1 MKNRSIYLT
10 LLLSTIAALWPVEAR
25 SLTTS
30 NFTLNSAPT
39 NLGRIAVNPTLQ
51 SAQTFNQQGAKYL
64 AAGQADLALK
74 SWKQAY
80 NLYSQAKDPAG
91 MVGSQ
96 INQAQALQSLGFYRQ
111 SLLLLRSINN
121 TLQQQPNS
129 SLKAQG
135 LLSLGNGLRGLRQLE
150 KKNEKPGTPVGAK
163 EVLKQ
168 ALSIAN
174 AVQDSNTA
182 DQIKL
187 SLGNTLQL
195 LGTEQSAIAIGTYK
209 ELATATDPLLKVQA
223 EINLYR
229 LESAEGSAAN
239 TQEFI
244 TKIRKELDAL
254 PASRQTAHAY
264 INLAETVKKN
274 KSDALTD
281 KDSLLQVAKL
291 LTTAIEQAETIKDD
305 RSTIQALDSLANL
318 YEQNA
323 QYAAAQDLTQQALV
337 LAESLPAPD
346 LAYRLHWQ
354 MGRVLAAQNRD
365 ASSIASYRQ
374 AISHLETLR
383 NDLVALDADVQFS
396 FRNSVEPVYRQLVAL
411 LLKNEEK
418 TPVANLADARD
429 LIEALQVAEL
439 QSFLRQGCLDNDANL
454 GNRTS
459 QNSTVQIDQIDKTAA
474 IIYPIVLPDRVAVIA
489 ALPQQPLR
497 YYSQTTKVPAE
508 TVLANVTKL
517 RAKVEEI
524 EFTPQQ
530 EKAFNRQSKQIYDQ
544 IIAPMTAD
552 LQRTKPQTLVFVLD
566 GALRNMPMS
575 ALYDG
580 KQYLIEKYKLALTP
594 GLRLL
599 PPKGTAEKS
608 KLQVFAGGITEARQ
622 GFIALPGVK
631 PEIESINK
639 LIPNKSLVN
648 SDFNDLLVGKSL
660 VNNNSQIVHLATHG
674 QFSSNADETFLL
686 TWDNRIDLGKLNSL
700 IKDRSSQSDKAI
712 NLLVLS
718 ACQTAIGD
726 DRATLGLAGI
736 AVRAGARST
745 IASLWSV
752 SDEATQL
759 LMSNL
764 YQKLVATNLGKAES
778 LQTAQQSL
786 LRTKEYRAPFYWA
799 PFILVGNWQ

>member
-1 MKNRSIYLT
+1 MKNRSLYLT
-10 LLLSTIAALWPVEAR
+10 LLISTIAALWPAQAH
-25 SLTTS
+25 SLTAS
-30 NFTLNSAPT
+30 NFSPNSAPT
-39 NLGRIAVNPTLQ
+39 NSEKIAANPTLQ

-80 NLYSQAKDPAG
+80 NLYNQAQDPAG
-91 MVGSQ
+91 IIGSQ

-111 SLLLLRSINN
+111 SLLLLRSINS

-163 EVLKQ
+163 EILKQ

-174 AVQDSNTA
+174 AVQDSATA
-182 DQIKL
+182 AQIKL

-195 LGTEQSAIAIGTYK
+195 LGTEQSATAIETYK

-239 TQEFI
+239 TQEVI

-254 PASRQTAHAY
+254 PASRQTTHAY
-264 INLAETVKKN
+264 INLAETIKKN

-291 LTTAIEQAETIKDD
+291 LTTAIEQSKTIKDD
-305 RSTIQALDSLANL
+305 RSTIQALDALANL
-318 YEQNA
+318 YERNA

-337 LAESLPAPD
+337 LAENLPAPD

-365 ASSIASYRQ
+365 ASSIVSYRQ
-374 AISHLETLR
+374 AISHLGSLR
-383 NDLVALDADVQFS
+383 NDLAALDADVQFS
-396 FRNSVEPVYRQLVAL
+396 FRNSVEPVYRELVAL
-411 LLKNEEK
+411 LLKDEEK
-418 TPVANLADARD
+418 TPVANLSDARD
-429 LIEALQVAEL
+429 LIESLQVAEL

-454 GNRTS
+454 GNRT
-459 QNSTVQIDQIDKTAA
+459 VQIDQIDKTAA
-474 IIYPIVLPDRVAVIA
+474 VIYPIVLPDRVAVIA

-497 YYSQTTKVPAE
+497 YYSQSTRVPAE
-508 TVLANVTKL
+508 TLLANVTKL
-517 RAKVEEI
+517 RSRVEEV

-544 IIAPMTAD
+544 IIAPMTND
-552 LQRTKPQTLVFVLD
+552 LERTKPQTLVFVLD

-580 KQYLIEKYKLALTP
+580 KQYLVEKYKLALTP

-599 PPKGTAEKS
+599 PPKGSAEKG

-622 GFIALPGVK
+622 GFVALPGVK

-648 SDFNDLLVGKSL
+648 ADFNDSLVGNSL

-674 QFSSNADETFLL
+674 QFSSNADDTFLL

-700 IKDRSSQSDKAI
+700 IKDRSSQSDNAI

-726 DRATLGLAGI
+726 DRATLGLAGV

>member
-1 MKNRSIYLT
+1 MKKRSIYLT
-10 LLLSTIAALWPVEAR
+10 TFLLTTAALWPATAH

-30 NFTLNSAPT
+30 NFTLNSAST
-39 NLGRIAVNPTLQ
+39 NSKKIAANSTLQ
-51 SAQTFNQQGAKYL
+51 SAQILNQQGAKHL

-91 MVGSQ
+91 MIGSQ

-111 SLLLLRSINN
+111 SLLLLRSINS

-182 DQIKL
+182 AQIKL

-195 LGTEQSAIAIGTYK
+195 LGTEQSATAIETYK
-209 ELATATDPLLKVQA
+209 ELATAQDPLLKVQA

-244 TKIRKELDAL
+244 TKISKELDAL
-254 PASRQTAHAY
+254 PVSRQTAHAY
-264 INLAETVKKN
+264 INLAETIKKN

-291 LTTAIEQAETIKDD
+291 LTTAIEQAKTIKDD

-318 YEQNA
+318 YERNA

-354 MGRVLAAQNRD
+354 MGRVLAAQNRET
-365 ASSIASYRQ
+365 SSIASYRQ
-374 AISHLETLR
+374 AINHLGTLR
-383 NDLVALDADVQFS
+383 NDLAALDADVQFS
-396 FRNSVEPVYRQLVAL
+396 FRNSVEPVYRELVAL
-411 LLKNEEK
+411 LLKDEEK
-418 TPVANLADARD
+418 APVKNLADARD
-429 LIEALQVAEL
+429 LIESLQVAEL

-454 GNRTS
+454 GNRT
-459 QNSTVQIDQIDKTAA
+459 VQIDQIDKTAA
-474 IIYPIVLPDRVAVIA
+474 VIYPIVLPDRVAVIA

-497 YYSQTTKVPAE
+497 YYSQSIKVPAE
-508 TVLANVTKL
+508 TLLANVTKL
-517 RAKVEEI
+517 RARVEEV

-552 LQRTKPQTLVFVLD
+552 LDRTKPQTLVFVLD

-580 KQYLIEKYKLALTP
+580 KQYLVEKYKLALTP

-599 PPKGTAEKS
+599 PPKGTAEKG

-631 PEIESINK
+631 PEIESINR
-639 LIPNKSLVN
+639 LIPNKPLVNADFNESLVGN
-648 SDFNDLLVGKSL
+648 NL

-686 TWDNRIDLGKLNSL
+686 TWDNRIDLGKLNNL
-700 IKDRSSQSDKAI
+700 IKDRSSQSDNVI

-726 DRATLGLAGI
+726 DRATLGLAGV

-778 LQTAQQSL
+778 LQAAQQSL

>member
-10 LLLSTIAALWPVEAR
+10 TFLLPIAALWSAPAH
-25 SLTTS
+25 SLTTT

-39 NLGRIAVNPTLQ
+39 NSVKIAANSTLQ
-51 SAQTFNQQGAKYL
+51 SAQALNQQGAKYL
-64 AAGQADLALK
+64 AAGQAELALK

-80 NLYSQAKDPAG
+80 NLYSQAQDPAG
-91 MVGSQ
+91 IIGSQ
-96 INQAQALQSLGFYRQ
+96 INQAQALQSLGFYQQ
-111 SLLLLRSINN
+111 SLLLLRSINSS
-121 TLQQQPNS
+121 LQQQPNS

-150 KKNEKPGTPVGAK
+150 KKNEKPDTPLGAK

-174 AVQDSNTA
+174 AVQDSSTA
-182 DQIKL
+182 AQIKL

-195 LGTEQSAIAIGTYK
+195 LGTEQSAMAIETYR

-244 TKIRKELDAL
+244 TTIRKELDVL

-264 INLAETVKKN
+264 INLAETIKKN

-291 LTTAIEQAETIKDD
+291 LTTAIEQAKTIKDD
-305 RSTIQALDSLANL
+305 RSTIQALDALANL
-318 YEQNA
+318 YERNA
-323 QYAAAQDLTQQALV
+323 QYPAAQDLTQQALV
-337 LAESLPAPD
+337 LAENLPAPD

-365 ASSIASYRQ
+365 TSSIAAYRQ
-374 AISHLETLR
+374 AISHLGSLR
-383 NDLVALDADVQFS
+383 NDLAALDADVQFS
-396 FRNSVEPVYRQLVAL
+396 FRNSVEPVYRELVSL
-411 LLKNEEK
+411 LLKDEEK
-418 TPVANLADARD
+418 TPVVNLSDARD

-439 QSFLRQGCLDNDANL
+439 QSFLRQGCLDNDPNL
-454 GNRTS
+454 GNR
-459 QNSTVQIDQIDKTAA
+459 TVQIDQIDKTAA
-474 IIYPIVLPDRVAVIA
+474 VIYPIVLPDRVAVIA
-489 ALPQQPLR
+489 VLPQQPLR
-497 YYSQTTKVPAE
+497 YYSQTTKVSAE
-508 TVLANVTKL
+508 TLLANVTKL
-517 RAKVEEI
+517 RAKVEEVD
-524 EFTPQQ
+524 FTPQQ

-544 IIAPMTAD
+544 IIAPMVTD

-580 KQYLIEKYKLALTP
+580 KQYLVEKYKLALTP

-599 PPKGTAEKS
+599 PPKGFADKG

-622 GFIALPGVK
+622 GFVSLPGVK
-631 PEIESINK
+631 PEIESINR

-648 SDFNDLLVGKSL
+648 ADFNDSLVGNNL

-712 NLLVLS
+712 DLLVLS

-726 DRATLGLAGI
+726 DRATLGLAGV

-786 LRTKEYRAPFYWA
+786 LRTTKYRAPFYWA

>member
-1 MKNRSIYLT
+1 MKNRSFYLT
-10 LLLSTIAALWPVEAR
+10 LLLSTIAVLWPAQAYG
-25 SLTTS
+25 LTSS
-30 NFTLNSAPT
+30 NFTLNSAST
-39 NLGRIAVNPTLQ
+39 NSGEIAVNPTLQ

-80 NLYSQAKDPAG
+80 SLYRQAQDPAG
-91 MVGSQ
+91 IIGSQ

-111 SLLLLRSINN
+111 SLMLLRSINS

-129 SLKAQG
+129 SLKSQG

-150 KKNEKPGTPVGAK
+150 KKNDKPGTPVGAK

-174 AVQDSNTA
+174 AVKDPVTA
-182 DQIKL
+182 AQIKL

-195 LGTEQSAIAIGTYK
+195 LGTEQLSAAIDTYK
-209 ELATATDPLLKVQA
+209 DLATTPDPLLKVQA

-229 LESAEGSAAN
+229 LESAEGTAAN

-244 TKIRKELDAL
+244 TTIRKELDVL
-254 PASRQTAHAY
+254 PASRQTSHAY
-264 INLAETVKKN
+264 INLAETIKKN

-291 LTTAIEQAETIKDD
+291 LTTAIEQAKAIKDD
-305 RSTIQALDSLANL
+305 RSTIQALDSLASL
-318 YEQNA
+318 YERNA
-323 QYAAAQDLTQQALV
+323 QYSAAQDLTQQALV

-354 MGRVLAAQNRD
+354 MGRILAAQNRD
-365 ASSIASYRQ
+365 ASSITSYRQ
-374 AISHLETLR
+374 AINHLGSLR
-383 NDLVALDADVQFS
+383 NDLAALDSDVQFS
-396 FRNSVEPVYRQLVAL
+396 FRNSVEPVYRELVAL
-411 LLKNEEK
+411 LLKGEEK
-418 TPVANLADARD
+418 TPVANLSDARD
-429 LIEALQVAEL
+429 LIESLQVAEL
-439 QSFLRQGCLDNDANL
+439 QSFLRQGCLDNDASL
-454 GNRTS
+454 GNR
-459 QNSTVQIDQIDKTAA
+459 TVQIDQIDKTAA
-474 IIYPIVLPDRVAVIA
+474 VIYPIVLPDRVAVIA

-497 YYSQTTKVPAE
+497 YYSQTTKIPAE

-517 RAKVEEI
+517 RSRVEEV

-544 IIAPMTAD
+544 IIAPMTAG

-580 KQYLIEKYKLALTP
+580 KQYLVEKYKLALTP

-599 PPKGTAEKS
+599 PPKGASEKG

-622 GFIALPGVK
+622 GFVALPGVK
-631 PEIESINK
+631 PEIESINR
-639 LIPNKSLVN
+639 LIPNKPLVN
-648 SDFNDLLVGKSL
+648 ADFNDLLVGNSL

-686 TWDNRIDLGKLNSL
+686 TWDNRIDLGKLNGL
-700 IKDRSSQSDKAI
+700 IKDRSSQSDNVI

-726 DRATLGLAGI
+726 DRATLGLAGV

-752 SDEATQL
+752 SDEATQI
-759 LMSNL
+759 LMTNL

-778 LQTAQQSL
+778 LQSAQQSL

>member
-1 MKNRSIYLT
+1 MKNQSIYLT
-10 LLLSTIAALWPVEAR
+10 TFLLTVAALCPATAH
-25 SLTTS
+25 SLTAS

-39 NLGRIAVNPTLQ
+39 NSEKIAANSTLQ

-80 NLYSQAKDPAG
+80 NLYSQAQDPAG
-91 MVGSQ
+91 MIGSQ

-111 SLLLLRSINN
+111 SLLLLRSINS

-174 AVQDSNTA
+174 AVQDSATA
-182 DQIKL
+182 AQIKL

-195 LGTEQSAIAIGTYK
+195 LGTEQSATAIETYQ

-239 TQEFI
+239 TQEVV
-244 TKIRKELDAL
+244 TKIRKELDVL
-254 PASRQTAHAY
+254 PASRQTTHAY
-264 INLAETVKKN
+264 INLAETIKKN

-281 KDSLLQVAKL
+281 QDSLLQVAKL
-291 LTTAIEQAETIKDD
+291 LTTAIEQSKTIKDD
-305 RSTIQALDSLANL
+305 RSTIQALDALANL
-318 YEQNA
+318 YERNA

-337 LAESLPAPD
+337 LAENLPAPD

-365 ASSIASYRQ
+365 ASSIVSYRQ
-374 AISHLETLR
+374 AISHLGSLR
-383 NDLVALDADVQFS
+383 NDLAALDADVQFS
-396 FRNSVEPVYRQLVAL
+396 FRNSVEPVYRELVAL
-411 LLKNEEK
+411 LLKDEEK
-418 TPVANLADARD
+418 TPVANLSDARD
-429 LIEALQVAEL
+429 LIESLQVAEL

-454 GNRTS
+454 GNRT
-459 QNSTVQIDQIDKTAA
+459 VQIDQIDKTAA
-474 IIYPIVLPDRVAVIA
+474 VIYPIVLPDRVAVIA

-497 YYSQTTKVPAE
+497 YYSQSTRVPAE

-517 RAKVEEI
+517 RSRVEEV

-544 IIAPMTAD
+544 IIAPMTTD
-552 LQRTKPQTLVFVLD
+552 LERTKPQTLVFVLD

-580 KQYLIEKYKLALTP
+580 KQYLVEKYKLALTP

-599 PPKGTAEKS
+599 PPKGSAEKG

-631 PEIESINK
+631 PEIESINR
-639 LIPNKSLVN
+639 LIPNKPLVN
-648 SDFNDLLVGKSL
+648 ADFNDSLVGNSL

-700 IKDRSSQSDKAI
+700 IKDRSSQSDNAI

-726 DRATLGLAGI
+726 DRATLGLAGV

>member
-1 MKNRSIYLT
+1 MKNRSLYLT
-10 LLLSTIAALWPVEAR
+10 LLLSTIAALWPAQAYG
-25 SLTTS
+25 LTSS
-30 NFTLNSAPT
+30 NFTLNSILT
-39 NLGRIAVNPTLQ
+39 NSGKIAVNPTLQ

-64 AAGQADLALK
+64 AAGQADLALE

-80 NLYSQAKDPAG
+80 SLYSQAQDPAG
-91 MVGSQ
+91 IIGSQ

-111 SLLLLRSINN
+111 SLMLLRSINS

-135 LLSLGNGLRGLRQLE
+135 LLSLGNSLRGLRQLE
-150 KKNEKPGTPVGAK
+150 KKNDKPSTPAGAK

-174 AVQDSNTA
+174 AVQDSATA
-182 DQIKL
+182 AQIKL

-195 LGTEQSAIAIGTYK
+195 LGTEQSASAIETYR
-209 ELATATDPLLKVQA
+209 ELATTTDPLLKVQA

-244 TKIRKELDAL
+244 TTIRKELDAL
-254 PASRQTAHAY
+254 PASRQTTHAY
-264 INLAETVKKN
+264 INLAETIKKN

-291 LTTAIEQAETIKDD
+291 LTTAIEQSKTIKDD

-318 YEQNA
+318 YERNA
-323 QYAAAQDLTQQALV
+323 QYSAAQDLTQQALV

-354 MGRVLAAQNRD
+354 MGRILAAQNRD

-374 AISHLETLR
+374 SINHLKSLR
-383 NDLVALDADVQFS
+383 NDLIALDADVQFS
-396 FRNSVEPVYRQLVAL
+396 FRNSIEPIYRELVAL
-411 LLKNEEK
+411 LLKDEEK

-439 QSFLRQGCLDNDANL
+439 QSFLRQGCLDSDNL
-454 GNRTS
+454 GN
-459 QNSTVQIDQIDKTAA
+459 QTVQIDQIDKTAA
-474 IIYPIVLPDRVAVIA
+474 VIYPIVLPDRVAVIA

-508 TVLANVTKL
+508 TLLANVTKL
-517 RAKVEEI
+517 RSKVEEA
-524 EFTPQQ
+524 EFSPQQ
-530 EKAFNRQSKQIYDQ
+530 EKAFNRQSKQIYDL

-552 LQRTKPQTLVFVLD
+552 LQRTNPKTLVFVLD

-580 KQYLIEKYKLALTP
+580 KQYLVEKYKLALTP

-599 PPKGTAEKS
+599 PPKGTVQS
-608 KLQVFAGGITEARQ
+608 GKLQVFAGGITEGRQ
-622 GFIALPGVK
+622 GFVPLPGVG

-639 LIPNKSLVN
+639 LIPNQSLVN
-648 SDFNDLLVGKSL
+648 ANFNDLLVARNL

-686 TWDNRIDLGKLNSL
+686 TWDNRIDLGKLNGL
-700 IKDRSSQSDKAI
+700 IKDRSSQSDNAI

-718 ACQTAIGD
+718 ACQTATGD
-726 DRATLGLAGI
+726 DRATLGLAGV

-745 IASLWSV
+745 IASLWPV
-752 SDEATQL
+752 SDEATQI
-759 LMSNL
+759 LMSNF
-764 YQKLVATNLGKAES
+764 YQKLVATNLDKAES
-778 LQTAQQSL
+778 LKTAQQSL

>member
-1 MKNRSIYLT
+1 MKNRSTYLT
-10 LLLSTIAALWPVEAR
+10 VFLLAIAALWPAQAH
-25 SLTTS
+25 SLTTT

-39 NLGRIAVNPTLQ
+39 SSEKIAANPILQ
-51 SAQTFNQQGAKYL
+51 SAQNFNQQGAKYL

-74 SWKQAY
+74 SWKQAHR
-80 NLYSQAKDPAG
+80 LYSQAQDPAG
-91 MVGSQ
+91 MIGSQ
-96 INQAQALQSLGFYRQ
+96 VNQAQALQSLGFYRQ
-111 SLLLLRSINN
+111 SLLLLQSINS

-174 AVQDSNTA
+174 AVQDSATA
-182 DQIKL
+182 AQIKL

-195 LGTEQSAIAIGTYK
+195 LGTEQSAMAIETYR
-209 ELATATDPLLKVQA
+209 ELATAQDPLLKVQA

-244 TKIRKELDAL
+244 TTIRKELDAL

-274 KSDALTD
+274 KSDALAN

-291 LTTAIEQAETIKDD
+291 LTTAIEQAKTIKDD

-318 YEQNA
+318 YERNT

-337 LAESLPAPD
+337 LAENLPAPD

-354 MGRVLAAQNRD
+354 MGRILAAQNRD
-365 ASSIASYRQ
+365 VSSIASYRQ
-374 AISHLETLR
+374 AINHLGSLR
-383 NDLVALDADVQFS
+383 NDLAALDADVQFS
-396 FRNSVEPVYRQLVAL
+396 FRNSIEPVYRELVSL
-411 LLKNEEK
+411 LLKDEEK

-439 QSFLRQGCLDNDANL
+439 QSFLRQGCLDNDKNL
-454 GNRTS
+454 GNR
-459 QNSTVQIDQIDKTAA
+459 TVQIDQIDKTAA
-474 IIYPIVLPDRVAVIA
+474 VIYPIVLPDRVAVIA

-508 TVLANVTKL
+508 TLLANVTKL
-517 RAKVEEI
+517 RSKVEDPD
-524 EFTPQQ
+524 FAPQQ

-544 IIAPMTAD
+544 VIAPMAAD

-580 KQYLIEKYKLALTP
+580 KQYLVEKYKLALTP

-599 PPKGTAEKS
+599 PPKSVADKG
-608 KLQVFAGGITEARQ
+608 KLQVFSGGITEARQ
-622 GFIALPGVK
+622 GFISLPGVK

-639 LIPNKSLVN
+639 FIPNKPLVN
-648 SDFNDLLVGKSL
+648 ADFNDLLISNNL

-700 IKDRSSQSDKAI
+700 IKDRNSQSDNAI

-718 ACQTAIGD
+718 ACQTAVGD
-726 DRATLGLAGI
+726 DRAALGLAGV
-736 AVRAGARST
+736 AVRAGASST

-752 SDEATQL
+752 SDEATQI

-786 LRTKEYRAPFYWA
+786 LHTTKYRAPFYWA

>member
-1 MKNRSIYLT
+1 MKHRSISLT
-10 LLLSTIAALWPVEAR
+10 IFLLTITALWPVQTN
-25 SLTTS
+25 SLTAT
-30 NFTLNSAPT
+30 NFTLNSALT
-39 NLGRIAVNPTLQ
+39 NSEKIAANPILL
-51 SAQTFNQQGAKYL
+51 SAQTFNQQGANYL
-64 AAGQADLALK
+64 ATGQADLALK
-74 SWKQAY
+74 SWQQAHR
-80 NLYSQAKDPAG
+80 LYSQAQDPAG
-91 MVGSQ
+91 IIGSQ

-111 SLLLLRSINN
+111 SLTLLRSINS

-150 KKNEKPGTPVGAK
+150 KKNEKQGTPIGAK
-163 EVLKQ
+163 EVLRQ

-174 AVQDSNTA
+174 AVQDSATA
-182 DQIKL
+182 AQIKL

-195 LGTEQSAIAIGTYK
+195 LGPEQSAMAIETYR
-209 ELATATDPLLKVQA
+209 ELATAPDSLLKVQA

-244 TKIRKELDAL
+244 ATIRKELDAL

-274 KSDALTD
+274 KSDALAN

-291 LTTAIEQAETIKDD
+291 LTTAIEQAKTIKDE

-318 YEQNA
+318 YERNA
-323 QYAAAQDLTQQALV
+323 QYTAAQDVTQQALV
-337 LAESLPAPD
+337 LAENLPAPD

-354 MGRVLAAQNRD
+354 MGRILAAQNLD

-374 AISHLETLR
+374 AINHLGSLR
-383 NDLVALDADVQFS
+383 NDLAALDADVQFS
-396 FRNSVEPVYRQLVAL
+396 FRNSVEPVYRELVSL
-411 LLKNEEK
+411 LLKDEEK

-439 QSFLRQGCLDNDANL
+439 QSFLRQGCLDSDASL
-454 GNRTS
+454 GNR
-459 QNSTVQIDQIDKTAA
+459 TVQIDQIDKTAA
-474 IIYPIVLPDRVAVIA
+474 VIYPIVLSDRLAVIA
-489 ALPQQPLR
+489 ALPQQPLH

-508 TVLANVTKL
+508 TLIANVTKL
-517 RAKVEEI
+517 RSKVEEA

-599 PPKGTAEKS
+599 PPKGLADKGDIR
-608 KLQVFAGGITEARQ
+608 VFTGGITEARQ
-622 GFIALPGVK
+622 GFVPLPGVK

-639 LIPNKSLVN
+639 LIPNKPLVDA
-648 SDFNDLLVGKSL
+648 DFNDLLIGNNF

-674 QFSSNADETFLL
+674 QFSSNPEETFLL

-700 IKDRSSQSDKAI
+700 IKDRSSQSGNAI

-718 ACQTAIGD
+718 ACQTAVGD
-726 DRATLGLAGI
+726 DRAALGLAGV

-752 SDEATQL
+752 SDEATQI

-786 LRTKEYRAPFYWA
+786 LHTTKYRAPFYWA

>member
-1 MKNRSIYLT
+1 MKTRSIYLT
-10 LLLSTIAALWPVEAR
+10 TFLLTIAALWPAPAN
-25 SLTTS
+25 SLTAA
-30 NFTLNSAPT
+30 NFTLNSAAT
-39 NLGRIAVNPTLQ
+39 NSEKIAANSTLQ
-51 SAQTFNQQGAKYL
+51 SAQILNQQGAKYL

-80 NLYSQAKDPAG
+80 SLYSQAQDPAG
-91 MVGSQ
+91 MIGSQ

-111 SLLLLRSINN
+111 SLMLLRSINS

-174 AVQDSNTA
+174 AVQDSSTA

-195 LGTEQSAIAIGTYK
+195 LGTEQSATAIETYR
-209 ELATATDPLLKVQA
+209 ELATTTDPLLKVQA

-264 INLAETVKKN
+264 INLAETIKKN

-281 KDSLLQVAKL
+281 KNSLLQVAKL
-291 LTTAIEQAETIKDD
+291 LTTAIDQAKTIKDD

-318 YEQNA
+318 YERNA
-323 QYAAAQDLTQQALV
+323 QYSAAQDLTQQALV

-365 ASSIASYRQ
+365 ASSIVSYRQ
-374 AISHLETLR
+374 AISHLGSLR
-383 NDLVALDADVQFS
+383 NDLAALDADVQFS
-396 FRNSVEPVYRQLVAL
+396 FRNSVEPVYRELVAL
-411 LLKNEEK
+411 LLKDEEK
-418 TPVANLADARD
+418 TPVANLSDARD
-429 LIEALQVAEL
+429 LIESLQVAEL

-454 GNRTS
+454 GNRT
-459 QNSTVQIDQIDKTAA
+459 VQIDQIDKTAA
-474 IIYPIVLPDRVAVIA
+474 VIYPIVLPDRVAVIA

-517 RAKVEEI
+517 RSRVEEV

-580 KQYLIEKYKLALTP
+580 KQYLVEKYKLALTP

-599 PPKGTAEKS
+599 PPKGSAEKG

-622 GFIALPGVK
+622 GFVALPGVK

-648 SDFNDLLVGKSL
+648 ADFNDSLVGNSL

-700 IKDRSSQSDKAI
+700 IKDRSSQSDNAI

-726 DRATLGLAGI
+726 DRATLGLAGV

>member
-1 MKNRSIYLT
+1 MKNRSFYLT
-10 LLLSTIAALWPVEAR
+10 SLLSIIAALWPAQAQ
-25 SLTTS
+25 SLTIS

-39 NLGRIAVNPTLQ
+39 NLGVIAANSTLQ
-51 SAQTFNQQGAKYL
+51 SAQAFNQQGAKYL
-64 AAGQADLALK
+64 ATGQADLALQ
-74 SWKQAY
+74 SWKQAHR
-80 NLYSQAKDPAG
+80 LYSQAKDPAG
-91 MVGSQ
+91 MIGSQ
-96 INQAQALQSLGFYRQ
+96 INQAQALQSLGFYQQ
-111 SLLLLRSINN
+111 SLLLLRSISS

-129 SLKAQG
+129 SIKAQG
-135 LLSLGNGLRGLRQLE
+135 LLSLGNSLRGLRQLE
-150 KKNEKPGTPVGAK
+150 KKNEKPGTPLGAK
-163 EVLKQ
+163 EILKQ

-174 AVQDSNTA
+174 AVQDFNTA
-182 DQIKL
+182 AQIKL

-195 LGTEQSAIAIGTYK
+195 LGTEQSATAIETYK

-244 TKIRKELDAL
+244 VTIRKELDAL

-264 INLAETVKKN
+264 INLAETIKKN

-291 LTTAIEQAETIKDD
+291 LTTAIEQAKTIKDD
-305 RSTIQALDSLANL
+305 RSHIQALDSLANL
-318 YEQNA
+318 YERNA

-337 LAESLPAPD
+337 LAENLPAPD

-374 AISHLETLR
+374 AINHLGSLR

-396 FRNSVEPVYRQLVAL
+396 FRNSVEPVYRELVAL
-411 LLKNEEK
+411 LLKAEEK

-439 QSFLRQGCLDNDANL
+439 QSFLHQGCLDNDANL
-454 GNRTS
+454 GNRT
-459 QNSTVQIDQIDKTAA
+459 VQIDRIDKTAA
-474 IIYPIVLPDRVAVIA
+474 VIYPIVLPDRVAVIA

-497 YYSQTTKVPAE
+497 YYSSATKIPAE
-508 TVLANVTKL
+508 TLLANVTKL
-517 RAKVEEI
+517 RSRVEEV

-530 EKAFNRQSKQIYDQ
+530 EKTFNRQSKQIYDQ
-544 IIAPMTAD
+544 IIAPMSAD
-552 LQRTKPQTLVFVLD
+552 LQRINPQTLVFVLD

-580 KQYLIEKYKLALTP
+580 KQYLVEKYKLALTP

-599 PPKGTAEKS
+599 PPKGTVEKG
-608 KLQVFAGGITEARQ
+608 KIQVFAGGITEARQ
-622 GFIALPGVK
+622 GFVALPGVQ
-631 PEIESINK
+631 PEIESINR

-648 SDFNDLLVGKSL
+648 ADFNDLLVSNSL

-674 QFSSNADETFLL
+674 QFSSNAEETFLL

-700 IKDRSSQSDKAI
+700 VKDRSSQSDNAI

-718 ACQTAIGD
+718 ACQTAVGD
-726 DRATLGLAGI
+726 DRATLGLAGV

>member
-1 MKNRSIYLT
+1 MKNRSIHCT
-10 LLLSTIAALWPVEAR
+10 IFLLAIAALWPSQAN
-25 SLTTS
+25 SLTTT

-39 NLGRIAVNPTLQ
+39 SSEKIAANPILQ

-74 SWKQAY
+74 SWQQAHR
-80 NLYSQAKDPAG
+80 LYSQAQDPAG
-91 MVGSQ
+91 VIGSQ

-111 SLLLLRSINN
+111 SLLLLQSINS

-150 KKNEKPGTPVGAK
+150 KKNDKPGTPIGAK

-174 AVQDSNTA
+174 AVQDSATA
-182 DQIKL
+182 AQIKL

-195 LGTEQSAIAIGTYK
+195 LGSEQSAMAIETYR
-209 ELATATDPLLKVQA
+209 ELATAQDPLLKVQA

-244 TKIRKELDAL
+244 TTIRKELDAL
-254 PASRQTAHAY
+254 PTSRQTAHAY

-274 KSDALTD
+274 KSDALTN

-291 LTTAIEQAETIKDD
+291 LTTAIEQAKTIKDD

-318 YEQNA
+318 YERNA

-354 MGRVLAAQNRD
+354 MGRILAAQNRD

-374 AISHLETLR
+374 AINHLGSLR
-383 NDLVALDADVQFS
+383 NDLAALDADVQFS
-396 FRNSVEPVYRQLVAL
+396 FRNSVEPVYRELVSL
-411 LLKNEEK
+411 LLKDEEK
-418 TPVANLADARD
+418 TPVANLSDARD

-439 QSFLRQGCLDNDANL
+439 QSFLRQGCLDNDKNL
-454 GNRTS
+454 GNR
-459 QNSTVQIDQIDKTAA
+459 TVQIDQIDKTAA
-474 IIYPIVLPDRVAVIA
+474 VIYPIVLPDRVAVIA

-497 YYSQTTKVPAE
+497 YYSQTAKVPAE
-508 TVLANVTKL
+508 TLVANVTKL
-517 RAKVEEI
+517 RSKVEEAD
-524 EFTPQQ
+524 FTPQQ

-544 IIAPMTAD
+544 IIAPMATD

-599 PPKGTAEKS
+599 PPKGSAEKG

-622 GFIALPGVK
+622 GFVSLPGVQ

-648 SDFNDLLVGKSL
+648 ADFNDSLISNNL

-674 QFSSNADETFLL
+674 QFSSNAEETFLL
-686 TWDNRIDLGKLNSL
+686 TWDNRIDLDKLNSL
-700 IKDRSSQSDKAI
+700 IKNRSSQSDNAI

-718 ACQTAIGD
+718 ACQTAVGD
-726 DRATLGLAGI
+726 DRAALGLAGV

-752 SDEATQL
+752 SDEATQI

-786 LRTKEYRAPFYWA
+786 LRTTKYRAPFYWA

>member
-1 MKNRSIYLT
+1 MKTRSIYLT
-10 LLLSTIAALWPVEAR
+10 TFLLTIAALWPAPAN
-25 SLTTS
+25 SLTAA
-30 NFTLNSAPT
+30 NFTLNSAAT
-39 NLGRIAVNPTLQ
+39 NSEKIAANSTLQ
-51 SAQTFNQQGAKYL
+51 SAQSFNQQGAKYL

-80 NLYSQAKDPAG
+80 SLYSQAQDPAG
-91 MVGSQ
+91 MIGSQ

-111 SLLLLRSINN
+111 SLLLLRSINS

-163 EVLKQ
+163 EILKQ

-174 AVQDSNTA
+174 AVQDSATA
-182 DQIKL
+182 AQIKL

-195 LGTEQSAIAIGTYK
+195 LGTEQSATAIETYK

-239 TQEFI
+239 TQEVI

-254 PASRQTAHAY
+254 PASRQTTHAY
-264 INLAETVKKN
+264 INLAETIKKN
-274 KSDALTD
+274 KSGALTD

-291 LTTAIEQAETIKDD
+291 LTTAIEQSKTIKDD
-305 RSTIQALDSLANL
+305 RSTIQALDALANL
-318 YEQNA
+318 YERNA

-337 LAESLPAPD
+337 LAENLPAPD

-365 ASSIASYRQ
+365 ASSIVSYRQ
-374 AISHLETLR
+374 AISHLGSLR
-383 NDLVALDADVQFS
+383 NDLAALDADVQFS
-396 FRNSVEPVYRQLVAL
+396 FRNSVEPVYRELVAL
-411 LLKNEEK
+411 LLKDEEK
-418 TPVANLADARD
+418 TPVANLSDARD
-429 LIEALQVAEL
+429 LIESLQVAEL

-454 GNRTS
+454 GNRT
-459 QNSTVQIDQIDKTAA
+459 VQIDQIDKTAA
-474 IIYPIVLPDRVAVIA
+474 VIYPIVLPDRVAVIA

-497 YYSQTTKVPAE
+497 YYSQSTRVPAE
-508 TVLANVTKL
+508 TLLANVTKL
-517 RAKVEEI
+517 RSRVEEV

-544 IIAPMTAD
+544 IIAPMTND
-552 LQRTKPQTLVFVLD
+552 LERTKPQTLVFVLD

-580 KQYLIEKYKLALTP
+580 KQYLVEKYKLALTP

-599 PPKGTAEKS
+599 PPKGSAEKG

-622 GFIALPGVK
+622 GFVALPGVK

-648 SDFNDLLVGKSL
+648 ADFNDSLVGNSL

-674 QFSSNADETFLL
+674 QFSSNADDTFLL

-700 IKDRSSQSDKAI
+700 IKDRSSQSDNAI

-726 DRATLGLAGI
+726 DRATLGLAGV

>member
-1 MKNRSIYLT
+1 MKNRSLYLIT
-10 LLLSTIAALWPVEAR
+10 FLLTIAALWPAQAR
-25 SLTTS
+25 GLTSS

-39 NLGRIAVNPTLQ
+39 NSGKIVANPTLQ
-51 SAQTFNQQGAKYL
+51 SAQSFNQQGAKYL
-64 AAGQADLALK
+64 AAGQANLALK

-80 NLYSQAKDPAG
+80 NLYSKAQDPAG
-91 MVGSQ
+91 MIGSQ

-111 SLLLLRSINN
+111 SLMLLRSIDS

-150 KKNEKPGTPVGAK
+150 KKNDKPGASLGAK

-174 AVQDSNTA
+174 AVQDSATA
-182 DQIKL
+182 AQIKL

-195 LGTEQSAIAIGTYK
+195 LGTEQSATAIETYR
-209 ELATATDPLLKVQA
+209 ELTNATDPLLKVQA

-244 TKIRKELDAL
+244 TKISKELAVL

-291 LTTAIEQAETIKDD
+291 LTTAIEQAKTIEDD
-305 RSTIQALDSLANL
+305 RSIIQALDSLANL
-318 YEQNA
+318 YERNA

-337 LAESLPAPD
+337 LAENLPAPD

-354 MGRVLAAQNRD
+354 MGRVLAAQDRD

-374 AISHLETLR
+374 AINHLGALR
-383 NDLVALDADVQFS
+383 NDLAALDADVQFS
-396 FRNSVEPVYRQLVAL
+396 FRNSVEPVYRELVAL
-411 LLKNEEK
+411 LLKDEQK
-418 TPVANLADARD
+418 TSVVKLADARD

-454 GNRTS
+454 GNRT
-459 QNSTVQIDQIDKTAA
+459 VQIDRIDKTAA
-474 IIYPIVLPDRVAVIA
+474 VIYPIVLPDRVAVIA

-517 RAKVEEI
+517 RSRVEEV

-580 KQYLIEKYKLALTP
+580 KQYLVDKYKLALTP

-599 PPKGTAEKS
+599 PPKGTAEKG
-608 KLQVFAGGITEARQ
+608 KIQVFAGGITEARQ
-622 GFIALPGVK
+622 GFVALPGVK
-631 PEIESINK
+631 PEIESINR
-639 LIPNKSLVN
+639 LIPNKPLVN
-648 SDFNDLLVGKSL
+648 VDFNDLLVGNNL

-700 IKDRSSQSDKAI
+700 IKDRSSQSDNAI

-726 DRATLGLAGI
+726 DRATLGLAGV

>member
-1 MKNRSIYLT
+1 MKTRSIYLT
-10 LLLSTIAALWPVEAR
+10 TFLLTIAALWPAPAN
-25 SLTTS
+25 SLTAA
-30 NFTLNSAPT
+30 NFTLNSAAT
-39 NLGRIAVNPTLQ
+39 NSEKIAANSTLQ
-51 SAQTFNQQGAKYL
+51 SAQSFNQQGAKYL

-80 NLYSQAKDPAG
+80 SLYSQAQDPAG
-91 MVGSQ
+91 MIGSQ

-111 SLLLLRSINN
+111 SLLLLRSINS

-163 EVLKQ
+163 EILKQ

-174 AVQDSNTA
+174 AVQDSATA
-182 DQIKL
+182 AQIKL

-195 LGTEQSAIAIGTYK
+195 LGTEQSATAIETYK

-239 TQEFI
+239 TQEVI

-254 PASRQTAHAY
+254 PASRQTTHAY
-264 INLAETVKKN
+264 INLAETIKKN

-291 LTTAIEQAETIKDD
+291 LTTAIEQSKTIKDD
-305 RSTIQALDSLANL
+305 RSTIQALDALANL
-318 YEQNA
+318 YERNA

-337 LAESLPAPD
+337 LAENLPAPD

-365 ASSIASYRQ
+365 ASSIVSYRQ
-374 AISHLETLR
+374 AISHLGSLR
-383 NDLVALDADVQFS
+383 NDLAALDADVQFS
-396 FRNSVEPVYRQLVAL
+396 FRNSVEPVYRELVAL
-411 LLKNEEK
+411 LLKDEEK
-418 TPVANLADARD
+418 TPVANLSDARD
-429 LIEALQVAEL
+429 LIESLQVAEL

-454 GNRTS
+454 GNRT
-459 QNSTVQIDQIDKTAA
+459 VQIDQIDKTAA
-474 IIYPIVLPDRVAVIA
+474 VIYPIVLPDRVAVIA

-497 YYSQTTKVPAE
+497 YYSQSTRVPAE
-508 TVLANVTKL
+508 TLLANVTKL
-517 RAKVEEI
+517 RSRVEEV

-544 IIAPMTAD
+544 IIAPMTND
-552 LQRTKPQTLVFVLD
+552 LERTKPQTLVFVLD

-580 KQYLIEKYKLALTP
+580 KQYLVEKYKLALTP

-599 PPKGTAEKS
+599 PPKGSAEKG

-622 GFIALPGVK
+622 GFVALPGVK

-648 SDFNDLLVGKSL
+648 ADFNDSLVGNSL

-674 QFSSNADETFLL
+674 QFSSNADDTFLL

-700 IKDRSSQSDKAI
+700 IKDRSSQSDNAI

-726 DRATLGLAGI
+726 DRATLGLAGV

>member
-1 MKNRSIYLT
+1 MKNRSLYLIT
-10 LLLSTIAALWPVEAR
+10 FLLTIAALWPAQAR
-25 SLTTS
+25 GLTSS

-39 NLGRIAVNPTLQ
+39 NSGEIVANPTLQ
-51 SAQTFNQQGAKYL
+51 SAQSFNQQGAKYL
-64 AAGQADLALK
+64 AAGQANLALK

-80 NLYSQAKDPAG
+80 NLYSKAQDSAG
-91 MVGSQ
+91 MIGSQ

-111 SLLLLRSINN
+111 SLMLLRSIDS

-150 KKNEKPGTPVGAK
+150 KKNDKPGTSLGAK

-174 AVQDSNTA
+174 AVQDSATA
-182 DQIKL
+182 AQIKL

-195 LGTEQSAIAIGTYK
+195 LGTEQSATAIETYR
-209 ELATATDPLLKVQA
+209 ELTNATDPLLKVQA

-244 TKIRKELDAL
+244 TKISKELAVL

-264 INLAETVKKN
+264 INLAETIKKN

-291 LTTAIEQAETIKDD
+291 LTTAIEQAKTIEDD
-305 RSTIQALDSLANL
+305 RSIIQALDSLANL
-318 YEQNA
+318 YERNA

-337 LAESLPAPD
+337 LAENLPAPD

-354 MGRVLAAQNRD
+354 MGRVLAAQDRD

-374 AISHLETLR
+374 AINHLGALR
-383 NDLVALDADVQFS
+383 NDLAALDADVQFS
-396 FRNSVEPVYRQLVAL
+396 FRNSVEPVYRELVAL
-411 LLKNEEK
+411 LLKDEQK
-418 TPVANLADARD
+418 TSVVKLADARD

-454 GNRTS
+454 GNRT
-459 QNSTVQIDQIDKTAA
+459 VQIDRIDKTAA
-474 IIYPIVLPDRVAVIA
+474 VIYPIVLPDRVAVIA

-517 RAKVEEI
+517 RSRVEEV

-580 KQYLIEKYKLALTP
+580 KQYLVDKYKLALTP

-599 PPKGTAEKS
+599 PPKGTAEKG
-608 KLQVFAGGITEARQ
+608 KIQVFAGGITEARQ
-622 GFIALPGVK
+622 GFVALPGVK
-631 PEIESINK
+631 PEIESINR
-639 LIPNKSLVN
+639 LIPNKPLVN
-648 SDFNDLLVGKSL
+648 VDFNDLLVGNNL

-700 IKDRSSQSDKAI
+700 IKDRSSQSDNAI

-726 DRATLGLAGI
+726 DRATLGLAGV

>member
-1 MKNRSIYLT
+1 MKTRSIYLT
-10 LLLSTIAALWPVEAR
+10 TFLLTIAALWPAPAN
-25 SLTTS
+25 SLTAA
-30 NFTLNSAPT
+30 NFTLNSAAT
-39 NLGRIAVNPTLQ
+39 NSEKIAANSTLQ
-51 SAQTFNQQGAKYL
+51 SAQILNQQGAKYL

-80 NLYSQAKDPAG
+80 SLYSQAQDPAG
-91 MVGSQ
+91 MIGSQ

-111 SLLLLRSINN
+111 SLMLLRSINS

-174 AVQDSNTA
+174 AVQDSSTA

-195 LGTEQSAIAIGTYK
+195 LGTEQSATAIETYR
-209 ELATATDPLLKVQA
+209 ELATTTDPLLKVQA

-264 INLAETVKKN
+264 INLAETIKKN

-281 KDSLLQVAKL
+281 KNSLLQVAKL
-291 LTTAIEQAETIKDD
+291 LTTAIDQAKTIKDD

-318 YEQNA
+318 YERNA
-323 QYAAAQDLTQQALV
+323 QYSAAQDLTQQALV

-365 ASSIASYRQ
+365 ASSIVSYRQ
-374 AISHLETLR
+374 AISHLGSLR
-383 NDLVALDADVQFS
+383 NDLAALDADVQFS
-396 FRNSVEPVYRQLVAL
+396 FRNSVEPVYRELVAL
-411 LLKNEEK
+411 LLKDEEK
-418 TPVANLADARD
+418 TPVANLSDARD
-429 LIEALQVAEL
+429 LIESLQVAEL

-454 GNRTS
+454 GNRT
-459 QNSTVQIDQIDKTAA
+459 VQIDQIDKTAA
-474 IIYPIVLPDRVAVIA
+474 VIYPIVLPDRVAVIA

-517 RAKVEEI
+517 RSRVEEV

-580 KQYLIEKYKLALTP
+580 KQYLVEKYKLALTP

-599 PPKGTAEKS
+599 PPKGSAEKG

-622 GFIALPGVK
+622 GFVALPGVK
-631 PEIESINK
+631 PEIESINR

-648 SDFNDLLVGKSL
+648 VDFNDSLVGNNL

-674 QFSSNADETFLL
+674 QFSSNADDTFLL

-700 IKDRSSQSDKAI
+700 IKDRSSQSDNAI

-726 DRATLGLAGI
+726 DRATLGLAGV

>member
-10 LLLSTIAALWPVEAR
+10 IFLLTVAALWPAQAI
-25 SLTTS
+25 SLTAS

-39 NLGRIAVNPTLQ
+39 NLGKIAANPVLQ
-51 SAQTFNQQGAKYL
+51 SAQTLNQQGAKYL
-64 AAGQADLALK
+64 AAGQADLALQ

-80 NLYSQAKDPAG
+80 NLYKQAQDPAG
-91 MVGSQ
+91 IIGSQ

-111 SLLLLRSINN
+111 SLMLLTSINS

-150 KKNEKPGTPVGAK
+150 KKNQKPETPLGAK

-174 AVQDSNTA
+174 AVQDPDTA
-182 DQIKL
+182 AQIKL

-195 LGTEQSAIAIGTYK
+195 LGTEQSATAIEIYR
-209 ELATATDPLLKVQA
+209 ELATVTDPLLKVQA

-229 LESAEGSAAN
+229 LESAEGSAVN

-244 TKIRKELDAL
+244 TKISKELGAL

-264 INLAETVKKN
+264 INLAETIKKN

-291 LTTAIEQAETIKDD
+291 LTTAIEQAKTIKDE

-318 YEQNA
+318 YERNA
-323 QYAAAQDLTQQALV
+323 QYTAAQDLTQQALV
-337 LAESLPAPD
+337 LAENLPAPD

-354 MGRVLAAQNRD
+354 MGRILAAQNRD
-365 ASSIASYRQ
+365 SSSIAAYRQ
-374 AISHLETLR
+374 AISHLGALR
-383 NDLVALDADVQFS
+383 NDLAALDADVQFS
-396 FRNSVEPVYRQLVAL
+396 FRNSVEPVYRELVAL
-411 LLKNEEK
+411 LLKDEEK

-439 QSFLRQGCLDNDANL
+439 QSFLRQGCLDNDKNL
-454 GNRTS
+454 GN
-459 QNSTVQIDQIDKTAA
+459 QTVQIDQIDKTAA
-474 IIYPIVLPDRVAVIA
+474 VIYPIVLPDRVAVIA

-497 YYSQTTKVPAE
+497 YYSQAKKVPAE

-517 RAKVEEI
+517 RSKVEEA
-524 EFTPQQ
+524 EFTPTQ
-530 EKAFNRQSKQIYDQ
+530 EKAFNRQSKQIYDLV
-544 IIAPMTAD
+544 IAPMSAD
-552 LQRTKPQTLVFVLD
+552 LQRTNPQTLVFVLD

-580 KQYLIEKYKLALTP
+580 KQYLVEKYKLALTP

-599 PPKGTAEKS
+599 PPKGATEKG
-608 KLQVFAGGITEARQ
+608 KLQVFAGGITEGRQ
-622 GFIALPGVK
+622 GFVPLPGVG
-631 PEIESINK
+631 PEIEAINK
-639 LIPNKSLVN
+639 LIPNQSLVN
-648 SDFNDLLVGKSL
+648 ANFNDLLVARNL

-686 TWDNRIDLGKLNSL
+686 TWDNRIDLSKLNGL
-700 IKDRSSQSDKAI
+700 IKNRSSQADNAI

-726 DRATLGLAGI
+726 DRATLGLAGVS
-736 AVRAGARST
+736 VRAGARST

-786 LRTKEYRAPFYWA
+786 LRTDKYRAPFYWA

>member
-1 MKNRSIYLT
+1 MKTRSIYLT
-10 LLLSTIAALWPVEAR
+10 TFLLTIAALWPAPAN
-25 SLTTS
+25 SLTAA
-30 NFTLNSAPT
+30 NFTLNSAAT
-39 NLGRIAVNPTLQ
+39 NSEKIAANPTLQ

-80 NLYSQAKDPAG
+80 SLYSQAQDPAG
-91 MVGSQ
+91 MIGSQ

-111 SLLLLRSINN
+111 SLMLLRSINS

-174 AVQDSNTA
+174 AVQDSSTA
-182 DQIKL
+182 NQIKL

-195 LGTEQSAIAIGTYK
+195 LGTEQSATAIETYR
-209 ELATATDPLLKVQA
+209 ELATTTDPLLKVQA

-264 INLAETVKKN
+264 INLAETIKKN

-281 KDSLLQVAKL
+281 KNSLLQVAKL
-291 LTTAIEQAETIKDD
+291 LTTAIEQAKTIKDD

-318 YEQNA
+318 YERNA
-323 QYAAAQDLTQQALV
+323 QYSAAQDLTQQALV

-374 AISHLETLR
+374 AISHLGSLR
-383 NDLVALDADVQFS
+383 NDLAALDADVQFS
-396 FRNSVEPVYRQLVAL
+396 FRNSVEPVYRELVAL
-411 LLKNEEK
+411 LLKDEEK
-418 TPVANLADARD
+418 TPVANLSDARD
-429 LIEALQVAEL
+429 LIESLQVAEL

-454 GNRTS
+454 GNH
-459 QNSTVQIDQIDKTAA
+459 TVQIDQIDKTAA
-474 IIYPIVLPDRVAVIA
+474 VIYPIVLPDRVAVIA

-517 RAKVEEI
+517 RSRVEEV

-544 IIAPMTAD
+544 IIAPMTND
-552 LQRTKPQTLVFVLD
+552 LERTKPQTLVFVLD

-580 KQYLIEKYKLALTP
+580 KQYLVEKYKLALTP

-599 PPKGTAEKS
+599 PPKGSAEKG

-622 GFIALPGVK
+622 GFVALPGVK
-631 PEIESINK
+631 PEIESINR

-648 SDFNDLLVGKSL
+648 ADFNDSLVGNSL

-674 QFSSNADETFLL
+674 QFSSNADDTFLL

-700 IKDRSSQSDKAI
+700 IKDRSSQSDNAI

-726 DRATLGLAGI
+726 DRATLGLAGV

>member
-1 MKNRSIYLT
+1 MKNRSLYLIT
-10 LLLSTIAALWPVEAR
+10 FLLTIAALWPAQAR
-25 SLTTS
+25 GLTSS

-39 NLGRIAVNPTLQ
+39 NSGKIVANPTLQ
-51 SAQTFNQQGAKYL
+51 SAQSFNQQGAKYL
-64 AAGQADLALK
+64 AAGQANLALK

-80 NLYSQAKDPAG
+80 NLYSKAQDPAG
-91 MVGSQ
+91 MIGSQ

-111 SLLLLRSINN
+111 SLMLLRSIDS

-150 KKNEKPGTPVGAK
+150 KKNDKPGASLGAK

-174 AVQDSNTA
+174 AVQDSATA
-182 DQIKL
+182 AQIKL

-195 LGTEQSAIAIGTYK
+195 LGTEQSATAIETYR
-209 ELATATDPLLKVQA
+209 ELTNATDPLLKVQA

-244 TKIRKELDAL
+244 TKISKELAVL

-291 LTTAIEQAETIKDD
+291 LTTAIEQAKTIEDD
-305 RSTIQALDSLANL
+305 RSIIQALDSLANL
-318 YEQNA
+318 YERNA

-337 LAESLPAPD
+337 LAENLPAPD

-354 MGRVLAAQNRD
+354 MGRVLAAQDRD

-374 AISHLETLR
+374 AINHLGALR

-396 FRNSVEPVYRQLVAL
+396 FRNSVEPVYRELVAL
-411 LLKNEEK
+411 LLKDEQK
-418 TPVANLADARD
+418 TSVVKLADARD

-454 GNRTS
+454 GNRT
-459 QNSTVQIDQIDKTAA
+459 VQIDRIDKTAA
-474 IIYPIVLPDRVAVIA
+474 VIYPIVLPDRVAVIA

-517 RAKVEEI
+517 RSRVEEV

-580 KQYLIEKYKLALTP
+580 KQYLVDKYKLALTP

-599 PPKGTAEKS
+599 PPKGTAEKG
-608 KLQVFAGGITEARQ
+608 KIQVFAGGITEARQ
-622 GFIALPGVK
+622 GFVALPGVK
-631 PEIESINK
+631 PEIESINR
-639 LIPNKSLVN
+639 LIPNKPLVN
-648 SDFNDLLVGKSL
+648 VDFNDLLVGNNL

-700 IKDRSSQSDKAI
+700 IKDRSSQSDNAI

-726 DRATLGLAGI
+726 DRATLGLAGV

>member
-1 MKNRSIYLT
+1 MKNRSTYLT
-10 LLLSTIAALWPVEAR
+10 VFLLAIAALWPAQAH
-25 SLTTS
+25 SLTTT

-39 NLGRIAVNPTLQ
+39 SSEKIAANPILQ

-74 SWKQAY
+74 SWKQAHR
-80 NLYSQAKDPAG
+80 LYSQAQDPAG
-91 MVGSQ
+91 MIGSQ

-111 SLLLLRSINN
+111 SLTLLQSINS

-135 LLSLGNGLRGLRQLE
+135 LLGLGNGLRGLRQLE
-150 KKNEKPGTPVGAK
+150 KKNDKPATPIGAK

-174 AVQDSNTA
+174 AVQDSATA
-182 DQIKL
+182 AQIKL

-195 LGTEQSAIAIGTYK
+195 LGSEQSAMAIETYR
-209 ELATATDPLLKVQA
+209 ELATVQDPLLKVQA

-244 TKIRKELDAL
+244 TTIRKELDAL

-274 KSDALTD
+274 KSDALAN

-291 LTTAIEQAETIKDD
+291 LTTAIEQAKTIKDD

-318 YEQNA
+318 YERNA
-323 QYAAAQDLTQQALV
+323 QYPAAQDLTQQALV
-337 LAESLPAPD
+337 LAENLPAPD

-354 MGRVLAAQNRD
+354 MGRILAAQNRD
-365 ASSIASYRQ
+365 VSSIASYRQ
-374 AISHLETLR
+374 AINHLGSLR
-383 NDLVALDADVQFS
+383 NDLAALDADVQFS
-396 FRNSVEPVYRQLVAL
+396 FRNSVEPVYRELVSL
-411 LLKNEEK
+411 LLKDEEK

-439 QSFLRQGCLDNDANL
+439 QSFLRQGCLDNDAKL
-454 GNRTS
+454 GNR
-459 QNSTVQIDQIDKTAA
+459 TVQIDQIDKTAA
-474 IIYPIVLPDRVAVIA
+474 VIYPIVLPDRVAVIA

-508 TVLANVTKL
+508 TLLANVTKL
-517 RAKVEEI
+517 RSKVEEAD
-524 EFTPQQ
+524 FTPQQ

-544 IIAPMTAD
+544 IIAPMTTD

-599 PPKGTAEKS
+599 PPKGSADKG
-608 KLQVFAGGITEARQ
+608 KIQVFTGGITEARQ
-622 GFIALPGVK
+622 GFVSLPGVK
-631 PEIESINK
+631 PEIESINR
-639 LIPNKSLVN
+639 LIPNKPLVN
-648 SDFNDLLVGKSL
+648 ADFNDSLIGNNL

-700 IKDRSSQSDKAI
+700 IKDRSSQSDNAI
-712 NLLVLS
+712 DLLVLS
-718 ACQTAIGD
+718 ACQTAVGD
-726 DRATLGLAGI
+726 DRAALGLAGV

-752 SDEATQL
+752 SDEATQI

-786 LRTKEYRAPFYWA
+786 LHTTKYRAPFYWA

>member
-1 MKNRSIYLT
+1 MKNRSLYLT
-10 LLLSTIAALWPVEAR
+10 TFLLTIAALWPAQAH
-25 SLTTS
+25 SLTSS
-30 NFTLNSAPT
+30 NFTLNSGPT
-39 NLGRIAVNPTLQ
+39 NSEKIAANSTLQ

-80 NLYSQAKDPAG
+80 SLYSQAQDPAG
-91 MVGSQ
+91 MIGSQ

-111 SLLLLRSINN
+111 SLMLLRSINS

-150 KKNEKPGTPVGAK
+150 KKDEKPGTPVGAK

-174 AVQDSNTA
+174 AIQDSNTA
-182 DQIKL
+182 AQIKL

-195 LGTEQSAIAIGTYK
+195 LGTEQSATAIETYK
-209 ELATATDPLLKVQA
+209 ELATTQDPLLKVQA

-244 TKIRKELDAL
+244 TKIRKELDTL
-254 PASRQTAHAY
+254 PVSRQTAHAY
-264 INLAETVKKN
+264 INLAETIKKN

-291 LTTAIEQAETIKDD
+291 LTTAIEQAKTIEDD
-305 RSTIQALDSLANL
+305 RSIIQALDSLANL
-318 YEQNA
+318 YERNA

-337 LAESLPAPD
+337 LAENLPAPD

-354 MGRVLAAQNRD
+354 MGRVLAAQDRD

-374 AISHLETLR
+374 AINHLGALR
-383 NDLVALDADVQFS
+383 NDLAALDADVQFS
-396 FRNSVEPVYRQLVAL
+396 FRNSVEPVYRELVAL
-411 LLKNEEK
+411 LLKDEQK
-418 TPVANLADARD
+418 TSVVKLADARD

-454 GNRTS
+454 GNRT
-459 QNSTVQIDQIDKTAA
+459 VQIDRIDKTAA
-474 IIYPIVLPDRVAVIA
+474 VIYPIVLPDRVAVIA

-517 RAKVEEI
+517 RSRVEEV

-580 KQYLIEKYKLALTP
+580 KQYLVDKYKLALTP

-599 PPKGTAEKS
+599 PPKGTAEKG
-608 KLQVFAGGITEARQ
+608 KIQVFAGGITEARQ
-622 GFIALPGVK
+622 GFVALPGVK
-631 PEIESINK
+631 PEIESINR
-639 LIPNKSLVN
+639 LIPNKPLVN
-648 SDFNDLLVGKSL
+648 VDFNDLLVGNNL

-700 IKDRSSQSDKAI
+700 IKDRSSQSDNAI

-726 DRATLGLAGI
+726 DRATLGLAGV

>member
-1 MKNRSIYLT
+1 MKNRSLYLT
-10 LLLSTIAALWPVEAR
+10 SLLSITAALWPAQAH

-39 NLGRIAVNPTLQ
+39 NLGVIAANSTLQ
-51 SAQTFNQQGAKYL
+51 SAQASNQQGAKYL

-74 SWKQAY
+74 SWKQAHL
-80 NLYSQAKDPAG
+80 LYSQAKDPAG
-91 MVGSQ
+91 IIGSQ

-111 SLLLLRSINN
+111 SLTLLRSINS

-129 SLKAQG
+129 GLKAQG
-135 LLSLGNGLRGLRQLE
+135 LLSLGNSLRGLRQLE
-150 KKNEKPGTPVGAK
+150 KKNEKPGTPLGAK
-163 EVLKQ
+163 EILKQ

-182 DQIKL
+182 AHIKL

-195 LGTEQSAIAIGTYK
+195 LGTEQSTTAIETYK
-209 ELATATDPLLKVQA
+209 ELATAQDPLLKVQA

-239 TQEFI
+239 SQEFI
-244 TKIRKELDAL
+244 ATIRKELDAL

-264 INLAETVKKN
+264 INLAETIKKN

-281 KDSLLQVAKL
+281 QDSLLQVAKL
-291 LTTAIEQAETIKDD
+291 LTTAIEQAKTIKDD
-305 RSTIQALDSLANL
+305 RSHIQALDSLANL
-318 YEQNA
+318 YERNA

-337 LAESLPAPD
+337 LAENLPAPD

-354 MGRVLAAQNRD
+354 MGRILAAQNRD
-365 ASSIASYRQ
+365 TSSIASYRQ
-374 AISHLETLR
+374 AINHLGSLR
-383 NDLVALDADVQFS
+383 NDLVALDADAQFS
-396 FRNSVEPVYRQLVAL
+396 FRNSVEPVYRELVAL
-411 LLKNEEK
+411 LLKAEAK

-429 LIEALQVAEL
+429 LIESLQVAEL

-454 GNRTS
+454 GNRT
-459 QNSTVQIDQIDKTAA
+459 VQIDQIDKTAA
-474 IIYPIVLPDRVAVIA
+474 VIYPIVLPDRVAVIA

-497 YYSQTTKVPAE
+497 YYSSANKIPAE
-508 TVLANVTKL
+508 TLLANVTKL
-517 RAKVEEI
+517 RSRVEEV

-530 EKAFNRQSKQIYDQ
+530 EKTFNRQSKQIYDQ
-544 IIAPMTAD
+544 IIAPMSAD
-552 LQRTKPQTLVFVLD
+552 LQRTNPQTLVFVLD

-580 KQYLIEKYKLALTP
+580 KQYLVEKYKLALTP

-599 PPKGTAEKS
+599 PAKGAVEKG
-608 KLQVFAGGITEARQ
+608 KIQVFAGGITEARQ
-622 GFIALPGVK
+622 GFVALPGVK
-631 PEIESINK
+631 PEIESINR

-648 SDFNDLLVGKSL
+648 ADFNDLLVSNNL

-674 QFSSNADETFLL
+674 QFSSNAEETFLL

-700 IKDRSSQSDKAI
+700 VKDRSSQSDNAI

-718 ACQTAIGD
+718 ACQTAVGD
-726 DRATLGLAGI
+726 DRATLGLAGV

>member
-1 MKNRSIYLT
+1 MKKRSIYPTIFLLT
-10 LLLSTIAALWPVEAR
+10 TAALWPAQAH
-25 SLTTS
+25 SLNAT
-30 NFTLNSAPT
+30 NFTLNSASA
-39 NLGRIAVNPTLQ
+39 NSEKIAVSPTLQ

-80 NLYSQAKDPAG
+80 NLYSQAQDAAG
-91 MVGSQ
+91 IIGSQ

-111 SLLLLRSINN
+111 SLLLLRSINA

-135 LLSLGNGLRGLRQLE
+135 LLSLGNSLRGLRQLE
-150 KKNEKPGTPVGAK
+150 KKNDKPDSPIGAK

-174 AVQDSNTA
+174 AVKDPATA
-182 DQIKL
+182 AQIKL

-195 LGTEQSAIAIGTYK
+195 LGTEQLPTAIETYK
-209 ELATATDPLLKVQA
+209 ELATAPDPLLKVQA

-229 LESAEGSAAN
+229 LESAEGTAAN

-244 TKIRKELDAL
+244 GTIRKELDAL

-264 INLAETVKKN
+264 INLAETIKKN

-281 KDSLLQVAKL
+281 KESLLQVAKL
-291 LTTAIEQAETIKDD
+291 LTTAIEQAKTIKDD

-318 YEQNA
+318 YERNA

-365 ASSIASYRQ
+365 SSSIASYRQ
-374 AISHLETLR
+374 AINHLKSIR
-383 NDLVALDADVQFS
+383 NDLIALDADVQFS
-396 FRNSVEPVYRQLVAL
+396 FRNSVEPIYRELVAL
-411 LLKNEEK
+411 LLKDEEK
-418 TPVANLADARD
+418 TSVANLTDARD

-439 QSFLRQGCLDNDANL
+439 QSFLRQGCLDSDNL
-454 GNRTS
+454 GN
-459 QNSTVQIDQIDKTAA
+459 QTVQIDQIDKTAA
-474 IIYPIVLPDRVAVIA
+474 VIYPIVLPDRVAVIA

-497 YYSQTTKVPAE
+497 YYSQTKNITAE
-508 TVLANVTKL
+508 TLQANVIKL
-517 RAKVEEI
+517 RAKVEEV

-530 EKAFNRQSKQIYDQ
+530 EKTFNRQSKQIYDL
-544 IIAPMTAD
+544 IIAPLAND
-552 LQRTKPQTLVFVLD
+552 LRRTNAKTLVFVLD

-580 KQYLIEKYKLALTP
+580 KQYLIEQYKLALTP

-599 PPKGTAEKS
+599 PPKGTGNKS
-608 KLQVFAGGITEARQ
+608 QLQVFAGGLTEGRQ
-622 GFIALPGVK
+622 GFVPLPGVQ
-631 PEIESINK
+631 PEIATISK
-639 LIPNKSLVN
+639 LIPNTPLVN
-648 SDFNDLLVGKSL
+648 ADFNDLSVGRNLVS
-660 VNNNSQIVHLATHG
+660 NNSQIVHLATHG
-674 QFSSNADETFLL
+674 QFSSKAEDTFLL
-686 TWDNRIDLGKLNSL
+686 TWDNRINLDKLNSL
-700 IKDRSSQSDKAI
+700 IKDRNSQSDKAI

-726 DRATLGLAGI
+726 DRATLGLAGV

-752 SDEATQL
+752 SDEATQI

-764 YQKLVATNLGKAES
+764 YQKLVATNLDKAES
-778 LQTAQQSL
+778 LQSAQQSL

>member
-1 MKNRSIYLT
+1 MKSPIHPT
-10 LLLSTIAALWPVEAR
+10 ILLLSLAAFWPANAH
-25 SLTTS
+25 SLTTA
-30 NFTLNSAPT
+30 NFNLNSTLT
-39 NLGRIAVNPTLQ
+39 NSEKIAANPTLQ

-80 NLYSQAKDPAG
+80 SLYSQAKDPAG
-91 MVGSQ
+91 IIGSQ

-111 SLLLLRSINN
+111 SLSLLRSINS

-150 KKNEKPGTPVGAK
+150 KKNDKPDTPLGAK
-163 EVLKQ
+163 EVLRQ

-174 AVQDSNTA
+174 FVQDPATA
-182 DQIKL
+182 AQIKL

-195 LGTEQSAIAIGTYK
+195 LGSEQLPAAIDTYK
-209 ELATATDPLLKVQA
+209 ELTTATDPLLKVQA

-229 LESAEGSAAN
+229 LESAEGTAAN
-239 TQEFI
+239 SQEAI
-244 TKIRKELDAL
+244 GTIRKELDTL
-254 PASRQTAHAY
+254 PPSRQTAHAY
-264 INLAETVKKN
+264 INLAETIKKN

-291 LTTAIEQAETIKDD
+291 LTTAIEQSITIKDD

-318 YEQNA
+318 YERNA
-323 QYAAAQDLTQQALV
+323 QYPAAQDLTQKALV

-346 LAYRLHWQ
+346 LAYRLQWQ
-354 MGRVLAAQNRD
+354 MGRILAAQNNTV
-365 ASSIASYRQ
+365 SSIASYRQ
-374 AISHLETLR
+374 AISHLTSLR
-383 NDLVALDADVQFS
+383 NDLIALDADVQFS
-396 FRNSVEPVYRQLVAL
+396 FRNSVEPIYRELVAL
-411 LLKNEEK
+411 LLKDEEK
-418 TPVANLADARD
+418 TPVVNLADARD

-439 QSFLRQGCLDNDANL
+439 QSFLRQGCLDSDNL
-454 GNRTS
+454 GN
-459 QNSTVQIDQIDKTAA
+459 QTVQIDQIDKTAA
-474 IIYPIVLPDRVAVIA
+474 VIYPIVLPDRVAVIA

-497 YYSQTTKVPAE
+497 YYSQATKVPAE

-517 RAKVEEI
+517 RSRIEEA
-524 EFTPQQ
+524 EFSPQQ
-530 EKAFNRQSKQIYDQ
+530 EKAFNRQSKQIYDLV
-544 IIAPMTAD
+544 IAPMTTD
-552 LQRTKPQTLVFVLD
+552 LQRTTPKTLVFVLD

-580 KQYLIEKYKLALTP
+580 KQYLVEKYKLALTP

-599 PPKGTAEKS
+599 PPKGAVQPG
-608 KLQVFAGGITEARQ
+608 KLQVFAGGITEGRQ
-622 GFIALPGVK
+622 GFVPLPGVG

-639 LIPNKSLVN
+639 LIPNQSLVN
-648 SDFNDLLVGKSL
+648 ANFNDLLVGRNL

-674 QFSSNADETFLL
+674 QFSSNPEETFLL
-686 TWDNRIDLGKLNSL
+686 TWDNRIDLGKLNGL
-700 IKDRSSQSDKAI
+700 IKDRGSQSDKAI

-718 ACQTAIGD
+718 ACQTATGD
-726 DRATLGLAGI
+726 DRATLGLAGV

-745 IASLWSV
+745 IASLWPV
-752 SDEATQL
+752 SDEATQI
-759 LMSNL
+759 LMSNF
-764 YQKLVATNLGKAES
+764 YQKLVATNLDKAES
-778 LQTAQQSL
+778 LKTAQQSL

>member
-1 MKNRSIYLT
+1 MKHRSISLT
-10 LLLSTIAALWPVEAR
+10 IFLLTIAALWPVQTN
-25 SLTTS
+25 SLTAT
-30 NFTLNSAPT
+30 NFTLNSALT
-39 NLGRIAVNPTLQ
+39 NSEKIAANPILL
-51 SAQTFNQQGAKYL
+51 SAQTFNQQGANYL
-64 AAGQADLALK
+64 ATGQADLALK
-74 SWKQAY
+74 SWQQAHR
-80 NLYSQAKDPAG
+80 LYSQAQDPAG
-91 MVGSQ
+91 IIGSQ

-111 SLLLLRSINN
+111 SLTLLRSINS

-150 KKNEKPGTPVGAK
+150 KKNEKQGTPIGAK
-163 EVLKQ
+163 EVLRQ

-174 AVQDSNTA
+174 AVQDSATA
-182 DQIKL
+182 AQIKL

-195 LGTEQSAIAIGTYK
+195 LGPEQSAMAIETYR
-209 ELATATDPLLKVQA
+209 ELATAPDSLLKVQA

-244 TKIRKELDAL
+244 ATIRKELDAL

-274 KSDALTD
+274 KSDALAN

-291 LTTAIEQAETIKDD
+291 LTTAIEQAKTIKDE

-318 YEQNA
+318 YERNA
-323 QYAAAQDLTQQALV
+323 QYTAAQDVTQQALV
-337 LAESLPAPD
+337 LAENLPAPD

-354 MGRVLAAQNRD
+354 MGRILAAQNLD

-374 AISHLETLR
+374 AINHLGSLR
-383 NDLVALDADVQFS
+383 NDLAALDADVQFS
-396 FRNSVEPVYRQLVAL
+396 FRNSVEPVYRELVSL
-411 LLKNEEK
+411 LLKDEEK

-439 QSFLRQGCLDNDANL
+439 QSFLRQGCLDSDASL
-454 GNRTS
+454 GNR
-459 QNSTVQIDQIDKTAA
+459 TVQIDQIDKTAA
-474 IIYPIVLPDRVAVIA
+474 VIYPIVLSDRLAVIA
-489 ALPQQPLR
+489 ALPQQPLH

-508 TVLANVTKL
+508 TLIANVTKL
-517 RAKVEEI
+517 RSKVEEA

-599 PPKGTAEKS
+599 PPKGLADKGDIR
-608 KLQVFAGGITEARQ
+608 VFTGGITEARQ
-622 GFIALPGVK
+622 GFVPLPGVK

-639 LIPNKSLVN
+639 LIPNKPLVDA
-648 SDFNDLLVGKSL
+648 DFNDLLIGNNFA
-660 VNNNSQIVHLATHG
+660 NNNSQIVHLATHG
-674 QFSSNADETFLL
+674 QFSSNPEETFLL

-700 IKDRSSQSDKAI
+700 IKDRSSQSGNAI

-718 ACQTAIGD
+718 ACQTAVGD
-726 DRATLGLAGI
+726 DRAALGLAGV

-752 SDEATQL
+752 SDEATQI

-786 LRTKEYRAPFYWA
+786 LHTTKYRAPFYWA

>member
-1 MKNRSIYLT
+1 MKSRSIYLT
-10 LLLSTIAALWPVEAR
+10 TFLLPIAALWSAPAH
-25 SLTTS
+25 SLTTT

-39 NLGRIAVNPTLQ
+39 NSVKIAANSTLQ
-51 SAQTFNQQGAKYL
+51 SAQALNQQGAKYL
-64 AAGQADLALK
+64 AAGQAELALK

-80 NLYSQAKDPAG
+80 KLYSQAQDPAG
-91 MVGSQ
+91 IIGSQ
-96 INQAQALQSLGFYRQ
+96 INQAQALQSLGFYQQ
-111 SLLLLRSINN
+111 SLLLLRSINSS
-121 TLQQQPNS
+121 LQQQPNS

-150 KKNEKPGTPVGAK
+150 KKNEKPDTPLGAK

-174 AVQDSNTA
+174 AVQDSSTA
-182 DQIKL
+182 AQIKL

-195 LGTEQSAIAIGTYK
+195 LGTEQSAMAIETYR

-244 TKIRKELDAL
+244 TTIRKELDVL
-254 PASRQTAHAY
+254 PASRQTAYAY
-264 INLAETVKKN
+264 INLAETIKKN

-291 LTTAIEQAETIKDD
+291 LTTAIEQAKTIKDD
-305 RSTIQALDSLANL
+305 RSTIQALDALANL
-318 YEQNA
+318 YERNA
-323 QYAAAQDLTQQALV
+323 QYPAAQDLTQQALI
-337 LAESLPAPD
+337 LAENLPAPD

-365 ASSIASYRQ
+365 TSSIAAYRQ
-374 AISHLETLR
+374 AISHLGSLR
-383 NDLVALDADVQFS
+383 NDLAALDADVQFS
-396 FRNSVEPVYRQLVAL
+396 FRNSVEPVYRELVSL
-411 LLKNEEK
+411 LLKDEEK
-418 TPVANLADARD
+418 TPVVNLSDARD

-439 QSFLRQGCLDNDANL
+439 QSFLRQGCLDNDPNL
-454 GNRTS
+454 GNR
-459 QNSTVQIDQIDKTAA
+459 TVQIDQIDKTAA
-474 IIYPIVLPDRVAVIA
+474 VIYPIVLPDRVAVIA
-489 ALPQQPLR
+489 VLPQQPLR
-497 YYSQTTKVPAE
+497 YYSQTTKVSAE
-508 TVLANVTKL
+508 TLLANVTKL
-517 RAKVEEI
+517 RAKVEEVD
-524 EFTPQQ
+524 FTPQQ

-544 IIAPMTAD
+544 IIAPMVTD

-580 KQYLIEKYKLALTP
+580 KQYLVEKYKLALTP

-599 PPKGTAEKS
+599 PPKGFADKG

-622 GFIALPGVK
+622 GFVSLPGVK
-631 PEIESINK
+631 PEIESINR

-648 SDFNDLLVGKSL
+648 ADFNDSLVGNNL

-712 NLLVLS
+712 DLLVLS

-726 DRATLGLAGI
+726 DRATLGLAGV

-786 LRTKEYRAPFYWA
+786 LRTTKYRAPFYWA

>member
-1 MKNRSIYLT
+1 MKHRSISLT
-10 LLLSTIAALWPVEAR
+10 IFLLTIAALWPVQTN
-25 SLTTS
+25 SLTAT
-30 NFTLNSAPT
+30 NFTLNSALT
-39 NLGRIAVNPTLQ
+39 NSEKIAANPILL
-51 SAQTFNQQGAKYL
+51 SAQTFNQQGANYL
-64 AAGQADLALK
+64 ATGQADLALK
-74 SWKQAY
+74 SWQQAHR
-80 NLYSQAKDPAG
+80 LYSQAQDPAG
-91 MVGSQ
+91 IIGSQ

-111 SLLLLRSINN
+111 SLTLLRSINS

-150 KKNEKPGTPVGAK
+150 KKNEKQGTPIGAK
-163 EVLKQ
+163 EVLRQ

-174 AVQDSNTA
+174 AVQDSATA
-182 DQIKL
+182 AQIKL

-195 LGTEQSAIAIGTYK
+195 LGPEQSAMAIETYR
-209 ELATATDPLLKVQA
+209 ELATAPDSLLKVQA

-244 TKIRKELDAL
+244 ATIRKELDAL

-274 KSDALTD
+274 KSDALAN

-291 LTTAIEQAETIKDD
+291 LTTAIEQAKTIKDE

-318 YEQNA
+318 YERNA
-323 QYAAAQDLTQQALV
+323 QYTAAQDVTQQALV
-337 LAESLPAPD
+337 LAENLPAPD

-354 MGRVLAAQNRD
+354 MGRILAAQNLD

-374 AISHLETLR
+374 AINHLGSLR
-383 NDLVALDADVQFS
+383 NDLAALDADVQFS
-396 FRNSVEPVYRQLVAL
+396 FRNSVEPVYRELVSL
-411 LLKNEEK
+411 LLKDEEK

-439 QSFLRQGCLDNDANL
+439 QSFLRQGCLDSDASL
-454 GNRTS
+454 GNR
-459 QNSTVQIDQIDKTAA
+459 TVQIDQIDKTAA
-474 IIYPIVLPDRVAVIA
+474 VIYPIVLSDRLAVIA
-489 ALPQQPLR
+489 ALPQQPLH

-508 TVLANVTKL
+508 TLIANVTKL
-517 RAKVEEI
+517 RSKVEEA

-599 PPKGTAEKS
+599 PPKGLADKGDIR
-608 KLQVFAGGITEARQ
+608 VFTGGITEARQ
-622 GFIALPGVK
+622 GFVPLPGVK

-639 LIPNKSLVN
+639 LIPNKPLVDA
-648 SDFNDLLVGKSL
+648 DFNDLLIGNNF

-674 QFSSNADETFLL
+674 QFSSNPEETFLL

-700 IKDRSSQSDKAI
+700 IKDRSSQSGNAI

-718 ACQTAIGD
+718 ACQTAVGD
-726 DRATLGLAGI
+726 DRAALGLAGV

-752 SDEATQL
+752 SDEATQI

-786 LRTKEYRAPFYWA
+786 LHTTKYRAPFYWA

>member
-1 MKNRSIYLT
+1 MKNRSIYCT
-10 LLLSTIAALWPVEAR
+10 ISLLTIAALWPAQAH
-25 SLTTS
+25 SLTTAH
-30 NFTLNSAPT
+30 FTLNSALT
-39 NLGRIAVNPTLQ
+39 NSEKIAANPILQ

-74 SWKQAY
+74 SWKQAHR
-80 NLYSQAKDPAG
+80 LYSQAQDPAG
-91 MVGSQ
+91 VIGSQ
-96 INQAQALQSLGFYRQ
+96 VNQAQALQSLGFYRQ
-111 SLLLLRSINN
+111 SLLLLQSINSS
-121 TLQQQPNS
+121 LQQQPNS

-174 AVQDSNTA
+174 AVQDSSTA
-182 DQIKL
+182 AQIKL

-195 LGTEQSAIAIGTYK
+195 LGTEQSAMAIETYR

-244 TKIRKELDAL
+244 TTIRKELDTL

-274 KSDALTD
+274 KSDALTN

-291 LTTAIEQAETIKDD
+291 LTTALEQAKTIKDD

-318 YEQNA
+318 YERNA
-323 QYAAAQDLTQQALV
+323 QYPAAQDLTQQALV
-337 LAESLPAPD
+337 LAENLPAPD

-354 MGRVLAAQNRD
+354 MGRILAAQNRE

-374 AISHLETLR
+374 AINHLGSLR
-383 NDLVALDADVQFS
+383 NDLAALDADVQFS
-396 FRNSVEPVYRQLVAL
+396 FRNSVEPVYRELVSL
-411 LLKNEEK
+411 LLKDEEK

-439 QSFLRQGCLDNDANL
+439 QSFLRQGCLDNDKNL
-454 GNRTS
+454 GNR
-459 QNSTVQIDQIDKTAA
+459 TVQIDQIDKTAA
-474 IIYPIVLPDRVAVIA
+474 VIYPIVLPDRVAVIA

-508 TVLANVTKL
+508 TLLANVTKL
-517 RAKVEEI
+517 RSKVEDPD
-524 EFTPQQ
+524 FAPQQ

-544 IIAPMTAD
+544 VIAPMAAD

-580 KQYLIEKYKLALTP
+580 KQYLVEKYKLALTP

-599 PPKGTAEKS
+599 PPKGVADKG

-622 GFIALPGVK
+622 GFISLPGVK
-631 PEIESINK
+631 SEIESINK
-639 LIPNKSLVN
+639 FIPNKPLVN
-648 SDFNDLLVGKSL
+648 ADFNDLLISNNL

-700 IKDRSSQSDKAI
+700 IKDRNSQSDNAI

-718 ACQTAIGD
+718 ACQTAVGD
-726 DRATLGLAGI
+726 DRAALGLAGV
-736 AVRAGARST
+736 AVRAGASST

-752 SDEATQL
+752 SDEATQI

-786 LRTKEYRAPFYWA
+786 LHTTKYRAPFYWA